1 MTFSFDLGAI
11 DTVEASERG
20 AWLHV
25 KGIDGRPLLVR
36 GAPVKLRLGG
46 PDCDRYRL
54 ALHRA
59 TEASKAALDTWQ
71 KAADAA
77 RNSGA
82 DVPLQPD
89 LRDITARFLAEMTL
103 DWSGVCD
110 VSGVPVALSQDAAR
124 ALYER
129 FPAIREQAD
138 SFVATRGNF
147 TASSASA
154 S

>member
-1 MTFSFDLGAI
+1 MSFAFDLGPI
-11 DTVEASERG
+11 DTVDASERG
-20 AWLHV
+20 AWLHL
-25 KGIDGRPLLVR
+25 KGIDGRPLLIR

-59 TEASKAALDTWQ
+59 TESSKVAIDTWDKAAET
-71 KAADAA
+71 A
-77 RNSGA
+77 RASGA
-82 DVPLQPD
+82 DVPLRPD
-89 LRDITARFLAEMTL
+89 LREITARFLAEMTL
-103 DWSGVCD
+103 DWTGVCD
-110 VSGVPVALSQDAAR
+110 LSGTPIPVSQEAAR

-138 SFVATRGNF
+138 TFVATRGNF